1 MSRKTPRPVTSVAP
15 NACGCDVSRRRFL
28 ELGGMAATMSAF
40 RMRASAQTP
49 VSPALDT
56 HAHYFPM
63 EYLKSI
69 AEQAGPQG
77 FAVNL
82 AAPAGPTLTGGG
94 AVTVLDPSYWDLD
107 KRLAAMDAAGI
118 QLHALSLT
126 MPMPHLA
133 AGERGAEL
141 ARIYNDAVVQAHAA
155 HPDRFVGCAALPLND
170 ITRSIAELERIGG
183 MTGIRAVYSP
193 TNISGKELSDP
204 SLFPLYEQIQA
215 LNLPLMLHP
224 HPAVVGLD
232 RMQKF
237 YLPNLLGNPF
247 DTTLAVA
254 HLVFGGVMDR
264 FPRLNVLLPH
274 AGGAFPYLYGRIQK
288 GQAAIPD
295 LRNVAERPASDY
307 LKRFYYDTITHSPAA
322 LKYLVDLVG
331 ADRVVL
337 GSDYCFNMGY
347 ERPRDIVGQLAI
359 SPADRD
365 RILFANARHLLRVS

>member
-1 MSRKTPRPVTSVAP
+1 MTC
-15 NACGCDVSRRRFL
+15 NCGSAVSRRQFL
-28 ELGGMAATMSAF
+28 GVGGMAAAALALGRSA
-40 RMRASAQTP
+40 AAQPPAAT
-49 VSPALDT
+49 PALDT

-63 EYLKSI
+63 EYLTSI
-69 AEQAGPQG
+69 AERGGAQG
-77 FAVNL
+77 FTVNL
-82 AAPAGPTLTGGG
+82 TAPAGVTLTGGG
-94 AVTVLDPSYWDLD
+94 AVTVLDPSYWDLA

-133 AGERGAEL
+133 SGERAAEL
-141 ARIYNDAVVQAHAA
+141 ARIYNDAVVRAHAA
-155 HPDRFVGCAALPLND
+155 HPQRFVGCVALPLND
-170 ITRSIAELERIGG
+170 IPASLVELDRIGSNKA
-183 MTGIRAVYSP
+183 MRAAYSP
-193 TNISGKELSDP
+193 TNISGKELSDA
-204 SLFPLYEQIQA
+204 SLFPLYEKLQA

-288 GQAAIPD
+288 GQQAIPD
-295 LRNVAERPASDY
+295 LRNVAERPVADY

-331 ADRVVL
+331 VDRVVL

-347 ERPRDIVGQLAI
+347 ERPRDIVSQLAI
-359 SPADRD
+359 APADRD
-365 RILFANARHLLRVS
+365 RILFGNAQRLLAMS